1 MEPDTIFF
9 VIILLAMIVDLFLF
23 IFFGQ
28 KTVRKLRN
36 NPAIKD
42 SLGIEF
48 ISGWDIIHVTNALA
62 LPEWLNRKV
71 RQSRLSAFFAN
82 AEVLKKHVTK
92 FDVVIAK
99 VFWGLWIAWTSALV
113 ILMLIDKCGVFA

>member
-48 ISGWDIIHVTNALA
+48 ISGWDIIHVEDALA

-99 VFWGLWIAWTSALV
+99 LFWGLWIAWTSALV

>member
-1 MEPDTIFF
+1 MRSDTISFVLILSV
-9 VIILLAMIVDLFLF
+9 VIIDSILFVM
-23 IFFGQ
+23 FGQ
-28 KTVRKLRN
+28 KTVSKLRN

-48 ISGWDIIHVTNALA
+48 ISGWDIIHVANALA
-62 LPEWLNRKV
+62 LPEWLTRKV
-71 RQSRLSAFFAN
+71 RRSRLSAFFAN

-99 VFWGLWIAWTSALV
+99 LFWGLWIAWTSALV